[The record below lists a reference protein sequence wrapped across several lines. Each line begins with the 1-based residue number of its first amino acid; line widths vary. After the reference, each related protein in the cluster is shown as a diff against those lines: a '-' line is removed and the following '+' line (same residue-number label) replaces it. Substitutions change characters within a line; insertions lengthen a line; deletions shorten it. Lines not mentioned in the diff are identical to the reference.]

1 MSAKMGR
8 PRLAKKD
15 ARGTFVS
22 TRVSSPEY
30 VEIVTAVKKVRKLK
44 TEWVRDTLLTEAR
57 RICG

>member
-1 MSAKMGR
+1 MGR